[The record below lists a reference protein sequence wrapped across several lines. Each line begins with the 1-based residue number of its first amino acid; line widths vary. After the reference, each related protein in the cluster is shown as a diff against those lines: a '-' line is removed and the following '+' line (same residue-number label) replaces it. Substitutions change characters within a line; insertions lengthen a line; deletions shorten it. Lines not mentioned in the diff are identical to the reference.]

1 MVLERRYN
9 VKREKAI
16 IFYPYEVPAFF
27 IKVDTLQTW

>member
-1 MVLERRYN
+1 MALERRYN

-16 IFYPYEVPAFF
+16 IFYPYEGPAFF